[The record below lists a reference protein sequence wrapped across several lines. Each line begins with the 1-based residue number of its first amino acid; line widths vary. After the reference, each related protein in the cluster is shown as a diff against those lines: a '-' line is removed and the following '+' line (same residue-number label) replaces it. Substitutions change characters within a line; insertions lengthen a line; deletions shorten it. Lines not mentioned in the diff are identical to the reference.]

1 MDARR
6 QGENLRGCGS
16 FRSRNRAAHRLCF
29 FCNESMAFSSCGSA
43 YTEPAAAPPYLH
55 PVHVSPAFPEKYI
68 ERSCSRIDRPISST
82 ERAHPVELEISK
94 IRTEFETNAPFTNPP
109 QGPLTVRSCACH
121 DKNGRQLT
129 RRSKSSELPHH
140 VVVAWAYSCTPH
152 FKQNS
157 VGLIV
162 GLIGSQRRNAAVLF
176 QRHLV
181 LLRKRT
187 RLRLMFHQWTNHTRA
202 T

>member
-1 MDARR
+1 MRLGIYRAC
-6 QGENLRGCGS
+6 CGTS
-16 FRSRNRAAHRLCF
+16 VLAS
-29 FCNESMAFSSCGSA
+29 SSCLACLPGEIHR
-43 YTEPAAAPPYLH
+43 T
-55 PVHVSPAFPEKYI
+55 
-68 ERSCSRIDRPISST
+68 SCSHIDRPISST

-94 IRTEFETNAPFTNPP
+94 IRTEFETNAPFTDPP
-109 QGPLTVRSCACH
+109 QGSLTVRSCACH

-181 LLRKRT
+181 C
-187 RLRLMFHQWTNHTRA
+187 
-202 T
+202 